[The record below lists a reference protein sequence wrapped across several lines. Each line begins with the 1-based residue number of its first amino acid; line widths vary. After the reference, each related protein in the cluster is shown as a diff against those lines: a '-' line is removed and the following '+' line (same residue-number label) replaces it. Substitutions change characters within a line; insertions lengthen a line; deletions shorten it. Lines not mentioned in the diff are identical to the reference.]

1 VLFVVDTDPF
11 SGQHRIQGVTRVA
24 GDQRVTHGVV
34 FEDPEVAYQALE
46 AFDLSNADM
55 MRTVA
60 ASQKGVQ

>member
-1 VLFVVDTDPF
+1 VLFVVDIDPF
-11 SGQHRIQGVTRVA
+11 SGQHRVQGVTRGA
-24 GDQRVTHGVV
+24 GDIRHTHGVI

-60 ASQKGVQ
+60 ASQEGVQ